1 MEGHPNL
8 LQNIVLCCWN
18 DLLPFY
24 RHYPFCTGILGQQLL
39 FKHQHR
45 GVVPIIM
52 VYRNLKREVCR
63 TEKRLKIAIVLGRRR
78 CSREGSNGFV
88 KADVK

>member
-1 MEGHPNL
+1 MIYSL
-8 LQNIVLCCWN
+8 
-18 DLLPFY
+18 F
-24 RHYPFCTGILGQQLL
+24 TGIIPFVQVFWVSSFYLSIDI
-39 FKHQHR
+39 
-45 GVVPIIM
+45 VVLYQFM

-63 TEKRLKIAIVLGRRR
+63 TEKRLKIVIVLGCRR